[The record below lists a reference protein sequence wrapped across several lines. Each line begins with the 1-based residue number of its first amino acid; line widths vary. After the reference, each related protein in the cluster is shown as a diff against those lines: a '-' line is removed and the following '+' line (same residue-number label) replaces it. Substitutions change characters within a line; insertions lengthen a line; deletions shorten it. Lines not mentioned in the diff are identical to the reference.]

1 MVLFLDEPTSGLDPV
16 EGWAEEALMSLNVIR
31 PSVGLALGLGA
42 ALLLFD
48 AAGWRVV
55 ASMFDRERL
64 VSGTRT

>member
-16 EGWAEEALMSLNVIR
+16 EGWAVEALMSLNVIR

-48 AAGWRVV
+48 AAGGGWWRPCSTGN
-55 ASMFDRERL
+55 AW
-64 VSGTRT
+64 